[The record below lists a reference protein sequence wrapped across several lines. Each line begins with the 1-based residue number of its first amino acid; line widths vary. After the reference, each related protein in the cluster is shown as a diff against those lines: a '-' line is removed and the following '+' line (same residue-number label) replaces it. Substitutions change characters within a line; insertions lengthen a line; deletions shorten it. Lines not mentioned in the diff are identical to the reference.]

1 MSFSCRCKSHVCFE
15 AQDLAC
21 IQLGEGNATSF
32 SHRMLYFTS
41 SGLACFPVSSCRSR
55 QWDILEQSAV
65 ARTQASAS
73 STASQVCSPRLAGP
87 WQPGAPGHC
96 LLPSLQA
103 GPLQHSGA
111 SRKGGQPAAGAHLSC
126 SAWGF
131 GWDAAEPVVALHS
144 SQLWALRPKAAGIF
158 GWKKENQPAAAGEG
172 DGYTAGP

>member
-103 GPLQHSGA
+103 GPLQHGGA
-111 SRKGGQPAAGAHLSC
+111 KQEGWPAGCCSPSELLSVGLWMGCSRACGS
-126 SAWGF
+126 
-131 GWDAAEPVVALHS
+131 S
-144 SQLWALRPKAAGIF
+144 SQQSALGTQTQSCRDLWV
-158 GWKKENQPAAAGEG
+158 EEG
-172 DGYTAGP
+172 KSASSCW